1 MFGYHGKILVVDLT
15 SETAHW
21 IDIEK
26 EHLRQYIGGVGL
38 GAYLLFKFSV
48 PGTDPLDPS
57 SPLIFATSPLVGTRL
72 TTSSKFAVVSKSPLT
87 GFINDSLSS
96 SFCATELKKCG
107 CDAVILI
114 GRAKRPTL
122 LFVQNGRVDF
132 LDAKYLTGLTTA
144 ETEKTVKETL
154 KDYVVRVLAIG
165 PAGENLVHYATISN
179 DGGRHAGRGGAGAVM
194 GSKSLKAIALSGS
207 HPISVAQPELL
218 EGKNR
223 LLREKSRSNATAK
236 YRLIGTVDNLATF
249 NRLRILPT
257 QNFQFAH
264 VEDSEDLS
272 GEALQKTAK
281 IKTAHCANC
290 TIGCEQIFETTDSG
304 KSIQNRLEYE
314 TLYALGPLCAIKDRN
329 TVIKASKMCDL
340 AGLDTVSTGVTIAWA
355 MECFEQGLLTL
366 KDTEGI
372 ELRFGNTSALID
384 CVDAISNQTG
394 IGKLLYG
401 GCKKAAM
408 ALGQGSDYWAMHVKG
423 LEMPGYEPRGLKTMA
438 LGLAVNPRGACH
450 NRSSAYE
457 ADFAPGVD
465 RFEASVE
472 KGKLAAEKE
481 DYSAVLDSMIWCKF
495 LRNCFEDFYTES
507 STIYEMVTGM
517 SMTAEELEKA
527 GTRINTLRK
536 CFNIREGWHRKDD
549 TLPRRILE
557 ETYNGIDNQATG
569 LTEQEL
575 SLMIDGY
582 YHARGW
588 DTQGKVPTNVLRNLD
603 LLEIVKSAK
612 GSVK

>member
-1 MFGYHGKILVVDLT
+1 MFGYHGKVLVVDLT
-15 SETAHW
+15 SETFHW
-21 IDIEK
+21 IHIEEK
-26 EHLRQYIGGVGL
+26 YLRQFIGGVGL

-48 PGTDPLDPS
+48 AGSDSFDPS
-57 SPLIFATSPLVGTRL
+57 SPLILATSPLVGTRL

-107 CDAVILI
+107 CDALI
-114 GRAKRPTL
+114 IIGKAKQPTL
-122 LFVQNGRVDF
+122 LFVQNGNVSF
-132 LDAKYLTGLTTA
+132 LDAKYLAGLSTA

-154 KDYVVRVLAIG
+154 KDYLVRVLAIG
-165 PAGENLVHYATISN
+165 PAGENMVHYATISN

-194 GSKSLKAIALSGS
+194 GSKNLKAIALSGN
-207 HPISVAQPELL
+207 HAISVAQPELL
-218 EGKNR
+218 EEKNR

-257 QNFQFAH
+257 RNFQFAH
-264 VEDSEDLS
+264 TEDSDDLT
-272 GEALQKTAK
+272 GENLQKTAK
-281 IKTAHCANC
+281 VKTAHCANC

-304 KSIQNRLEYE
+304 ESIQNRLEYE
-314 TLYALGPLCAIKDRN
+314 TLYALGPLCEIKDRN

-355 MECFEQGLLTL
+355 MECFEHGLLTL

-372 ELRFGNTSALID
+372 ELKFGNSAALMD
-384 CVDAISNQTG
+384 CVEAIASQKG
-394 IGKLLYG
+394 IGQLLHG

-408 ALGQGSDYWAMHVKG
+408 TLGHGSDYWAMHVKG

-457 ADFAPGVD
+457 VDFAPGVD
-465 RFEASVE
+465 RFTANVE

-481 DYSAVLDSMIWCKF
+481 DYSAILDSMIWCKF

-507 STIYEMVTGM
+507 ATIYEMVTGM
-517 SMTAEELEKA
+517 NMTPEELERA

-536 CFNIREGWHRKDD
+536 CFNIREGWQRHDD

-557 ETYNGIDNQATG
+557 ESYNGVDDQAIG
-569 LTEQEL
+569 LTEGEL

-588 DTQGKVPTNVLRNLD
+588 DMQGKIPADVLQDLD
-603 LLEIVKSAK
+603 LLDIIKSAK